1 MLMVAFMYSPCI
13 TTGGTGKIKPNTTE
27 RSEIMSS
34 FYELEL
40 PDELDEDT
48 EDLVNHQL
56 PQQQHRRDIK

>member
-13 TTGGTGKIKPNTTE
+13 TTGGTGKIEPNTTE

-48 EDLVNHQL
+48 EDLVNHQ
-56 PQQQHRRDIK
+56 